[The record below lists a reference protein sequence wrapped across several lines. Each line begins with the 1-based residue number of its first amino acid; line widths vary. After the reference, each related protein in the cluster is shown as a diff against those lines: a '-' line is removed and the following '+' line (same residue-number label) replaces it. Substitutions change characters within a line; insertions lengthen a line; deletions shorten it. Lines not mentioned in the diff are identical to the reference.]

1 MRRVCKWFVKKK
13 KKGREERNFS
23 FMKGRV
29 EGKKDLKNY
38 FSLSLSDYYL
48 SGFLRITILIIDT
61 NIENL
66 FKTISVD

>member
-1 MRRVCKWFVKKK
+1 MVCKKK
-13 KKGREERNFS
+13 KKGREEGNFS

-66 FKTISVD
+66 FKTISVN

>member
-1 MRRVCKWFVKKK
+1 MVCKKK
-13 KKGREERNFS
+13 KERKRREEFQFYERKSRREERFEKL
-23 FMKGRV
+23 F
-29 EGKKDLKNY
+29 L
-38 FSLSLSDYYL
+38 SLSLSDYYL

>member
-1 MRRVCKWFVKKK
+1 
-13 KKGREERNFS
+13 
-23 FMKGRV
+23 MKGRV